1 MNTVPGRRR
10 ATWRVLLACLLLPL
24 AVASISA
31 ANLGGT
37 WALEFQ
43 RDADSPL
50 YAAECSLTQEGNRLS
65 GSCLS
70 GWESVQPVR
79 GTIDGDT
86 VSFRLAIGTD
96 GEVIASFS
104 GKLDARE
111 TSIAGTWRFVDEK
124 GNTGDGTFT
133 AEKRGS

>member
-1 MNTVPGRRR
+1 M
-10 ATWRVLLACLLLPL
+10 LPL
-24 AVASISA
+24 AAAGLSA
-31 ANLGGT
+31 ANLAGT

-43 RDADSPL
+43 RDANSPL

-70 GWESVQPVR
+70 GWESVQPIR
-79 GTIDGDT
+79 GTVDGEN
-86 VSFRLAIGTD
+86 VSFRLTIGTD
-96 GEVIASFS
+96 GEVVASFA

-111 TSIAGTWRFVDEK
+111 TSITGTWRFVDEK

-133 AEKRGS
+133 AAKR

>member
-1 MNTVPGRRR
+1 MPGLRR
-10 ATWRVLLACLLLPL
+10 ATWIVLLACIILPL
-24 AVASISA
+24 AAARISA

-43 RDADSPL
+43 RDSDSPL

-70 GWESVQPVR
+70 GWESVQPIR
-79 GTIDGDT
+79 GTIDGDN
-86 VSFRLAIGTD
+86 VSFRLTIGTD
-96 GEVIASFS
+96 GEVVASFS

-111 TSIAGTWRFVDEK
+111 TSITGTWRFVDAK
-124 GNTGDGTFT
+124 GNSGDGTFT
-133 AEKRGS
+133 AEKR